1 MINNYSQ
8 YKPFKLTKKKKKSLL
23 SYNKGN
29 GSLHIY
35 PPIQDKKIDE
45 RIKGVFNCCIQLHS
59 SSTIFFYTAQDFY
72 KNSVAQVQESL
83 NHNFP
88 SSIHIKFK

>member
-8 YKPFKLTKKKKKSLL
+8 YKPFKLTKKKEKESLL

-35 PPIQDKKIDE
+35 PPIQDKI
-45 RIKGVFNCCIQLHS
+45 R
-59 SSTIFFYTAQDFY
+59 
-72 KNSVAQVQESL
+72 
-83 NHNFP
+83 
-88 SSIHIKFK
+88 

>member
-35 PPIQDKKIDE
+35 PPIQDKI
-45 RIKGVFNCCIQLHS
+45 R
-59 SSTIFFYTAQDFY
+59 
-72 KNSVAQVQESL
+72 
-83 NHNFP
+83 
-88 SSIHIKFK
+88 